1 MLFLAYLEQTTT
13 NEVCHYLKR
22 NNQEPTQRST
32 TYVKLRTCAPPW
44 MHGHRNRS
52 APEEWRPSER
62 SDVSVTKTQYCNISP
77 SDLKYAVQI
86 VKWNNN
92 VFVSDATRV
101 HLTHCFR
108 IWWFATLPNRLLQVG
123 EIREDC
129 LSYADLARMCW
140 TNTRCPVQA
149 TTSFKWM
156 EASGAMNCWSR
167 KIDHCIWF
175 WAVGHRIRFGL
186 GLWLC
191 NRNWFW
197 LWLIEIPN
205 CQNQK
210 S

>member
-86 VKWNNN
+86 VKWNNSVLWVMQLGSTSHTVSAYGGSPPFPTAYCRSGKSEKI
-92 VFVSDATRV
+92 VFPTQILHACAEQTLVALFKPRQVSSEWK
-101 HLTHCFR
+101 HLVR
-108 IWWFATLPNRLLQVG
+108 
-123 EIREDC
+123 
-129 LSYADLARMCW
+129 W
-140 TNTRCPVQA
+140 TAEVE
-149 TTSFKWM
+149 K
-156 EASGAMNCWSR
+156 
-167 KIDHCIWF
+167 
-175 WAVGHRIRFGL
+175 
-186 GLWLC
+186 
-191 NRNWFW
+191 
-197 LWLIEIPN
+197 
-205 CQNQK
+205 
-210 S
+210 